1 MASYET
7 IRMQWIVAPAGPLG
21 HHRAAPAPGLL
32 RRNKGRIVGPET
44 GEKGVRTSPVEWAS
58 VFAESPVALC
68 ILGPDGGIVAAN
80 TAFTAL
86 TGRDEGAMT
95 GQPLNILL
103 PFDGGTGST
112 PLSSLPPAGKGAAFL
127 LRPDGE
133 QRDVTYTVAPLPDG
147 NRVVTLADVTDDRCF
162 ICKVFS
168 SRDKF
173 RTAIDD
179 LSELIVRF
187 LPDLSVTLANR
198 EFAGLW
204 GAVPRDL
211 IGEPVTD
218 YLPPDSVRGTQAF
231 LRTATLADPSQ
242 SSEEAWPQPD
252 GTTRWVTWRRL
263 ALFGRDG
270 VLTAVQ
276 TVGRDTTTRRRAED
290 ERMRLAAMISRSP
303 VVGLAWRMTGR
314 WPVEYVTENVGRRLR
329 LDRAA
334 LRDGRVGLLDLIHPD
349 ARAAFVAWA
358 ETCPPVGGL
367 WQTAVRL
374 LPEDGR
380 ERWASVSAW
389 RAAGE
394 GPGGEDRMEAVMM
407 DITEQRTASQ
417 ALSERKR
424 RFRAIFDHVASF
436 IGLLDTDGIL
446 LEANVTSLRHIGK
459 TPEEVCGRPFW
470 ETPWWTH
477 DPAAQMRLKAGIARA
492 AAGQMVRFET
502 THPGPGGR
510 LMSVDFSL
518 RPIFDDNGAVVLIVP
533 EGHDIT
539 DLKATEAALIAAK
552 REAEAANRSK
562 THFLA
567 VVSHELRTPLNA
579 ILGYSEVMEA
589 EMFGPVGSDRYRGYV
604 GAIHSSGQHLLG
616 LIDDILEVSRIELGV
631 LTLTDEMVD
640 VPEILSR
647 AGHIL
652 SNRAADAGVTLS
664 IAAGEDSGL
673 PRLRCDTRRVMQ
685 MLVNVGYNSIKFTP
699 PGGTVRIHAAFD
711 PERGLAVTVTD
722 TGAGIPAEDLQRVWE
737 PFSQSGSPDVRA
749 AGGVGLGL
757 TITRA
762 LMEAHEGTITLE
774 STVGQGTTV
783 TLTFPAFRCVA
794 PGGSGPA

>member
-1 MASYET
+1 MGA
-7 IRMQWIVAPAGPLG
+7 QNP
-21 HHRAAPAPGLL
+21 
-32 RRNKGRIVGPET
+32 
-44 GEKGVRTSPVEWAS
+44 PVEWAS

-68 ILGPDGGIVAAN
+68 IVGPGGGVVAAN
-80 TAFTAL
+80 AAFAAL
-86 TGRDEGAMT
+86 TGRDEGAMA
-95 GQPLNILL
+95 GRPLDILM
-103 PFDGGTGST
+103 PFDGAAGDA
-112 PLSSLPPAGKGAAFL
+112 PLPDLPQAGKGAAFL

-179 LSELIVRF
+179 QSELIVRF

-204 GAVPRDL
+204 GVVPRDL

-231 LRTATLADPSQ
+231 VRSATPADPSQ

-276 TVGRDTTTRRRAED
+276 TVGRDTTARRRAED
-290 ERMRLAAMISRSP
+290 ERVRLAGMVNRSP
-303 VVGLAWRMTGR
+303 VVGLAWRMTGD
-314 WPVEYVTENVGRRLR
+314 WPVDYVTENAGRCLHLNRT
-329 LDRAA
+329 A
-334 LRDGRVGLLDLIHPD
+334 LREGRVGVRGLIHPES
-349 ARAAFVAWA
+349 RAAFVAWA
-358 ETCPPVGGL
+358 EACPPAGGL

-374 LPEDGR
+374 LPHDGR
-380 ERWASVSAW
+380 ERWVSVSAW
-389 RAAGE
+389 WAGE
-394 GPGGEDRMEAVMM
+394 GRMEAVML

-436 IGLLDTDGIL
+436 IGLLDTDGVL

-459 TPEEVCGRPFW
+459 NPEEVCGRPFW

-502 THPGPGGR
+502 THPGPDGR
-510 LMSVDFSL
+510 RMSVDFSL

-539 DLKATEAALIAAK
+539 DLKATEAALVAAK

-589 EMFGPVGSDRYRGYV
+589 EMFGPVGNDRYRGYV
-604 GAIHSSGQHLLG
+604 GAIHSSGRHLLG

-640 VPEILSR
+640 VAELLAR
-647 AGHIL
+647 TGHIL
-652 SNRAADAGVTLS
+652 SNRAADAGVVLGIETVP
-664 IAAGEDSGL
+664 GL
-673 PRLRCDTRRVMQ
+673 PRLRCDIRRVMQ

-699 PGGTVRIHAAFD
+699 AGGTVRVHAAFD
-711 PERGLAVTVTD
+711 PGRGLTITVAD
-722 TGAGIPAEDLQRVWE
+722 TGAGIPAEDLDRVWE
-737 PFSQSGSPDVRA
+737 PFSQAGSPDVRA

-762 LMEAHEGTITLE
+762 LMEAHEGTIAL
-774 STVGQGTTV
+774 SSAVGQGTTV

-794 PGGSGPA
+794 HGGPAPA